1 MGRLY
6 VLKPNVFGGTV
17 SNSNVAVEQK
27 GNGNE
32 VIKSVESS
40 NVNINVSNVNALAD
54 VPTNSNSNPT
64 ISTKKTTPEKTT
76 AENLTPKTPPPAK
89 VTTNETSVTSEIP
102 AAKKE
107 TNIVA
112 QDQEGNKVYED
123 GTVRAKDGTIVTP
136 DGKVMKNGVV
146 ITNPRQNPSQPR
158 PMPPDTQQRPP
169 MTREQIENLPPNQR
183 RKAIQ
188 IMKRRNQQMPPKY
201 PQQP

>member
-32 VIKSVESS
+32 VIKSIESS

-76 AENLTPKTPPPAK
+76 KVANDPKP
-89 VTTNETSVTSEIP
+89 
-102 AAKKE
+102 KKKKKKKTE
-107 TNIVA
+107 F
-112 QDQEGNKVYED
+112 ELKF
-123 GTVRAKDGTIVTP
+123 
-136 DGKVMKNGVV
+136 
-146 ITNPRQNPSQPR
+146 
-158 PMPPDTQQRPP
+158 
-169 MTREQIENLPPNQR
+169 PN
-183 RKAIQ
+183 
-188 IMKRRNQQMPPKY
+188 
-201 PQQP
+201 